1 MTHRRSA
8 ESALINIYDV
18 NPSNAKKA
26 LYPLETGVHNT
37 FKHYHRRNPSARVRR
52 YNKEVAGLLTHSC
65 KHAFSILNE
74 SMAFRAYDNG
84 THSSGT
90 VQDFHLFPFSLQQG
104 ANHFYERKGK
114 KNIGIEGAWGQKN
127 GVYHDA

>member
-1 MTHRRSA
+1 MR
-8 ESALINIYDV
+8 LYD
-18 NPSNAKKA
+18 
-26 LYPLETGVHNT
+26 T
-37 FKHYHRRNPSARVRR
+37 
-52 YNKEVAGLLTHSC
+52 EVAGLLTCSC
-65 KHAFSILNE
+65 KHAFSILSE
-74 SMAFRAYDNG
+74 SMASCAYDDG